1 MIWCVRTL
9 ASSLSSHRALASEAS
24 EDNSAVVTFKSRN
37 LFRSSQ
43 ALVEKVGLIYTVEII
58 SKEITNYIW
67 KVYILRIPLRF
78 QLCRNFSLIKERLS
92 LIRSY
97 LKDLSFAYKVT
108 LSKSSCLRT
117 FHNFTRVIHYILEN
131 ADKLWW
137 TAARPSI
144 ASYSCILTKIS
155 SNTHLQPLIT
165 VCVGTNLVSP
175 KIICLWEK
183 LEL

>member
-1 MIWCVRTL
+1 MSLTFCLNEVKLGSTWISSSSSSSSCLGLMMIWVRTL
-9 ASSLSSHRALASEAS
+9 ASSLSSLRALASEAR

-43 ALVEKVGLIYTVEII
+43 ALEEKVSLIYTVKII

-78 QLCRNFSLIKERLS
+78 QLFRNFS

-108 LSKSSCLRT
+108 MSKSSCLRT
-117 FHNFTRVIHYILEN
+117 FHNFPSDTLSTW
-131 ADKLWW
+131 KLWQIVINNIKPGL
-137 TAARPSI
+137 PS
-144 ASYSCILTKIS
+144 
-155 SNTHLQPLIT
+155 
-165 VCVGTNLVSP
+165 
-175 KIICLWEK
+175 
-183 LEL
+183 